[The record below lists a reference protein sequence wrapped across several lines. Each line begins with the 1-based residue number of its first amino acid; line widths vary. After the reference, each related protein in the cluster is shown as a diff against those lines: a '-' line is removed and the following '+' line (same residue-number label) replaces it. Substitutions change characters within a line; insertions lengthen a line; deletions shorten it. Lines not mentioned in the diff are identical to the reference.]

1 MGPTERPLFPLG
13 TRPLF
18 SMRPASRGRKCLS
31 ETRPSLRADRMKV
44 KELRPES
51 KVDVIDLTI
60 RQKGAVR
67 DFSSRGGSTG
77 KGCDAKAGDDEG
89 SEVSVS
95 LWNEEIERVQPND
108 RIRITNG
115 WVLEGRGGKAGGAG
129 ADREARRLQAA

>member
-1 MGPTERPLFPLG
+1 MGPTERPWFPLG
-13 TRPLF
+13 TVPPF
-18 SMRPASRGRKCLS
+18 SMRPASRGRKCLC
-31 ETRPSLRADRMKV
+31 ETEAFSRADRMKV

-77 KGCDAKAGDDEG
+77 KVCDAKAVDDEG

-95 LWNEEIERVQPND
+95 LWNEEIERVQAND

-115 WVLEGRGGKAGGAG
+115 WVREWRGNMQVSAGRYGKLEV
-129 ADREARRLQAA
+129 LH